1 MHSTATATQPLPDEF
16 SDSGFVVTHSH
27 SSQDQRCRRIC
38 AEAHLRFLGVM
49 PAFRNQEAPCL
60 FRAALTEGSSLAVPV
75 NELSIGSIKQTLVDW
90 AV

>member
-1 MHSTATATQPLPDEF
+1 MHSTNHYPMSSLIRASSSLTI
-16 SDSGFVVTHSH
+16 H

-38 AEAHLRFLGVM
+38 AEAHLRFLGVK

-60 FRAALTEGSSLAVPV
+60 FSAAFTEGSSLGVPV